1 MGWVVNRLSS
11 ACLGFRIADVRQG
24 IFRTCWF
31 FHANGALQCPR
42 FHHGILPRARPLAA
56 HLCSRRGWWPARLQ
70 GPLRRQLEVCKG
82 RSLNRSV
89 CQSDVGYNVMDGTIN
104 GIVGYSDT
112 HKIHGTAKT
121 MDAEWRGCMN
131 QYTRTHTHLKRTA
144 CVCISVPFFN
154 RRKENERTQ
163 WPKSNNAKINI
174 L

>member
-70 GPLRRQLEVCKG
+70 GPLRRQVEVCKG

-121 MDAEWRGCMN
+121 MDAEWRGCTN
-131 QYTRTHTHLKRTA
+131 QYTHTQTHTHAHTFKTHGMRLHI
-144 CVCISVPFFN
+144 CSFFQQT
-154 RRKENERTQ
+154 EGE
-163 WPKSNNAKINI
+163 
-174 L
+174 